1 MSFKLCSFCVV
12 ASLAV
17 FFPACWRKWNPDEQ
31 FAEQMRTREEMRTKA
46 QAKQEQEAKEN
57 LIKIEREALVQV
69 RVGMPLAELNKLMG
83 YRFEVLASLPTA
95 GSTWETRRY
104 RMGQLVAST
113 WSPVSLEYGFCD
125 KDRKL
130 FTVTLANGVVRG
142 VEY

>member
-1 MSFKLCSFCVV
+1 MNFKLCSFCVV
-12 ASLAV
+12 VSLAV
-17 FFPACWRKWNPDEQ
+17 FFPACLREWNPDEQ
-31 FAEQMRTREEMRTKA
+31 FAEQMRVRKEMRTKA

-57 LIKIEREALVQV
+57 LVKIERKALTQV

-104 RMGQLVAST
+104 RMGQFVAST
-113 WSPVSLEYGFCD
+113 VGSVSLEYGFCD
-125 KDRKL
+125 KDREL
-130 FTVTLANGVVRG
+130 FTVTLANGVVRE